1 MLVGGDVT
9 IMSYHFMCRQSL
21 GQRVLPSRVQRRP
34 KLLVQ
39 LGQAMFQFLLLQDTF
54 NQVGS
59 ILLMKQQ
66 IIVTL
71 TIRHNDI
78 PFCQKGSIK
87 FFSFL

>member
-1 MLVGGDVT
+1 MLVDGGLT
-9 IMSYHFMCRQSL
+9 IMSYHVMCRQSL
-21 GQRVLPSRVQRRP
+21 GQPVLPSRVQRRP

-39 LGQAMFQFLLLQDTF
+39 LEQAMFQFLHLQDTF
-54 NQVGS
+54 NQVGTF
-59 ILLMKQQ
+59 LLMKQQ

-71 TIRHNDI
+71 TVRHNDI